1 MKIKHLVVIIPAIFC
16 CSNALAEEH
25 LGSTLESNSG
35 SDSVLLAQL
44 ETCRVDYLQRGQLAV
59 RNSPG
64 GEARAGL
71 DNGDIVEIYR
81 QQGDWACIRVIRPV
95 GDRLAGIEGWVNNN
109 YINCGSGF
117 SYVLWGMIQEDSRA
131 IANQVPRGICSR

>member
-1 MKIKHLVVIIPAIFC
+1 
-16 CSNALAEEH
+16 
-25 LGSTLESNSG
+25 
-35 SDSVLLAQL
+35 LAQL
-44 ETCRVDYLQRGQLAV
+44 ETCRVDYLQQGQLAV

-81 QQGDWACIRVIRPV
+81 QQGEWSCIRIIRPG

-109 YINCGSGF
+109 YINCDSSF
-117 SYVLWGMIQEDSRA
+117 SYVLWGIIQEESRD
-131 IANQVPRGICSR
+131 IANRVPRGICSR